1 MNKKLLG
8 TLVLSFLMF
17 GSVTKVTTNS
27 TLEVKDVLSQNLTNF
42 DARTVTPKRSTEVAK
57 DVADEVK
64 IQQKENE
71 NGTYTIRFVAGVSSV
86 ELEKI
91 TFNVTIKDGEKGGTK
106 NYETNTVY
114 TAIEVGSDVL
124 TAENIFGEG
133 YNYLAAYAIS
143 GIPASA
149 LEYTYT
155 CSVDAYDAGDVV
167 ASSNEKRTTL
177 KSIAD
182 LDNPVVLDGKM
193 DDVLWTS
200 TVKENKITATHPS
213 NNTHYE
219 FYTTRNSKG
228 VYIYGKY
235 STSNPHD
242 TTTGDQWWVTDNVE
256 FRLTKPYATR
266 PVDSEQFYVAALNGG
281 TYDATDGYVSP
292 IALNPETNKYEMVY
306 EIFIDYT
313 NPKLNVTPLTPLGF
327 HWASA
332 PKDGWFTCSYWYND
346 PAFNLSHKVSYYDEA
361 VCSEHQYSEYTII
374 KNPSI
379 EEEGLQTRICYVCN
393 HVDTKTIANVANLV
407 TEPKTE
413 AMLGWAMFNRFT
425 VDGTKAWTM
434 QVSLNSTRFEG
445 ATGWGDQFVAGI
457 FKEGTTEGWDF
468 RSDWCGGNAWNGTA
482 SYTDVNGL
490 GKWPDYFSASNNM
503 NVKMLITFNPDTNTI
518 TYTMSYESLSNPSLP
533 VINNIVYR
541 NTGITYRG
549 NIDVAFGVQNGTV
562 TVTEAY
568 LLEGSLA

>member
-114 TAIEVGSDVL
+114 TAIEVGNDVL
-124 TAENIFGEG
+124 TAEKIFGEG

-200 TVKENKITATHPS
+200 TVKENKITATHPLII
-213 NNTHYE
+213 HIM
-219 FYTTRNSKG
+219 NSILLEIVK
-228 VYIYGKY
+228 VYIFM
-235 STSNPHD
+235 
-242 TTTGDQWWVTDNVE
+242 E
-256 FRLTKPYATR
+256 
-266 PVDSEQFYVAALNGG
+266 
-281 TYDATDGYVSP
+281 
-292 IALNPETNKYEMVY
+292 
-306 EIFIDYT
+306 
-313 NPKLNVTPLTPLGF
+313 
-327 HWASA
+327 
-332 PKDGWFTCSYWYND
+332 
-346 PAFNLSHKVSYYDEA
+346 
-361 VCSEHQYSEYTII
+361 
-374 KNPSI
+374 
-379 EEEGLQTRICYVCN
+379 
-393 HVDTKTIANVANLV
+393 
-407 TEPKTE
+407 
-413 AMLGWAMFNRFT
+413 
-425 VDGTKAWTM
+425 
-434 QVSLNSTRFEG
+434 
-445 ATGWGDQFVAGI
+445 
-457 FKEGTTEGWDF
+457 
-468 RSDWCGGNAWNGTA
+468 
-482 SYTDVNGL
+482 
-490 GKWPDYFSASNNM
+490 
-503 NVKMLITFNPDTNTI
+503 
-518 TYTMSYESLSNPSLP
+518 
-533 VINNIVYR
+533 NIV
-541 NTGITYRG
+541 
-549 NIDVAFGVQNGTV
+549 
-562 TVTEAY
+562 
-568 LLEGSLA
+568 LLIHTIQLQEIHGG